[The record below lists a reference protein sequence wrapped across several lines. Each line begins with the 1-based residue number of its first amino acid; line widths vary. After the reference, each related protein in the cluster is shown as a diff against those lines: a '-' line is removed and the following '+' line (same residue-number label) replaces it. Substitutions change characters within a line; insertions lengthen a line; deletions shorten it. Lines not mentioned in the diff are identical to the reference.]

1 MPNVVKDETTR
12 KVYKLIDDVI
22 NECALINATN
32 NEWDS
37 ENYTPCDLTDATVD
51 YASIRYNLD
60 NM

>member
-37 ENYTPCDLTDATVD
+37 ENYTPCDLSDGLTDYDHV
-51 YASIRYNLD
+51 RFNLE